1 LNFNF
6 FLRYRTSGG
15 RLHLLND
22 VGKIA
27 LADTTLVEDPS
38 ESSGEE
44 DDPSVCSQSTRGSTL
59 SVTESMVAGNRDFK
73 LYVESKN
80 GTRLHIHLAAPTV
93 QDKEAWISDISQCI
107 DNIHMHSL
115 LSPGLVGTSG
125 ASLLSAA
132 HALKTDPR
140 LFKDDVDIRFSR
152 TLNSCKL
159 PQVRYATPER
169 LLQRLTDLRFLS
181 IDFLNTFLLT
191 YRVFTDGETV
201 LNALKN
207 VFYNPPVEPTC
218 ECDHQTDFLDIPYQ
232 DGRCGSPR
240 RTSGASSVSGY
251 CSEGADRDRSLSG
264 DSAGLRYRPRKIS
277 NPHSTL
283 DQESNLTWI
292 PEGESCGPLISSD
305 GVETEESDEVVQV
318 VTVEPVY
325 LTIPG
330 AVTTSSSTDTII
342 ENLVPSGSTSPSNL
356 SSVTLVGSTGSV
368 EKDKAEEPT
377 TVVGKP
383 PPAKPLPER
392 IPPSRPQRPHEKL
405 GVPAPI
411 VVKPTSDVQ
420 TTKTIVQPPTPP
432 AVKPPQ
438 QMFQP
443 LDSKKATATETVVQ
457 KSLVTTTS
465 ASKVMMQTHFPA
477 FPNTTSST
485 VTLTTTTTTITAAS
499 KTVISKAI
507 SPPHIGI
514 TTTTTIGGFDRRPSV
529 GCNVIPHAALCQHRY
544 SLQLNGESGSK
555 VSNLRN

>member
-1 LNFNF
+1 MI
-6 FLRYRTSGG
+6 S
-15 RLHLLND
+15 
-22 VGKIA
+22 
-27 LADTTLVEDPS
+27 
-38 ESSGEE
+38 
-44 DDPSVCSQSTRGSTL
+44 
-59 SVTESMVAGNRDFK
+59 GNRDFK
-73 LYVESKN
+73 LFVETKC
-80 GTRLHIHLAAPTV
+80 GTRLQIHLVAPTV

-115 LSPGLVGTSG
+115 LSPGIGGTSG
-125 ASLLSAA
+125 GMFESYCSLNNNDFFFSANLLSAA

-207 VFYNPPVEPTC
+207 VFYNPPSEPSC

-232 DGRCGSPR
+232 DGRCASPR

-292 PEGESCGPLISSD
+292 PEGESGGAAVVQD
-305 GVETEESDEVVQV
+305 VETEDTEETAETVQQ
-318 VTVEPVY
+318 EQIY
-325 LTIPG
+325 LTIPR
-330 AVTTSSSTDTII
+330 AVTTSGSTDTIM
-342 ENLVPSGSTSPSNL
+342 ENLQSGSTSPSNL
-356 SSVTLVGSTGSV
+356 SSVTLIGSTGSGGQ
-368 EKDKAEEPT
+368 DKSDNDLTEDSCQRKAPT
-377 TVVGKP
+377 G
-383 PPAKPLPER
+383 PLPER
-392 IPPSRPQRPHEKL
+392 IPPKRPSRSHEIQATTLPPKL
-405 GVPAPI
+405 IQPI
-411 VVKPTSDVQ
+411 PVAMEFQP
-420 TTKTIVQPPTPP
+420 TKTIIQPPTPTAIKSP
-432 AVKPPQ
+432 SPI
-438 QMFQP
+438 FQSI
-443 LDSKKATATETVVQ
+443 DTSKKSMAE
-457 KSLVTTTS
+457 S
-465 ASKVMMQTHFPA
+465 ASSKLARTPTAPKVMMQTHFPSYSL
-477 FPNTTSST
+477 TTSTT
-485 VTLTTTTTTITAAS
+485 VTLTTTTTTISTAS
-499 KTVISKAI
+499 TTIMSKAM

-514 TTTTTIGGFDRRPSV
+514 TTTSIPTAGMDRRPSV

-544 SLQLNGESGSK
+544 SLQLNGETGAAK
-555 VSNLRN
+555 VSLQQKKIKDVFFSNYFLLPDRW